1 MIKRNC
7 PPHYR
12 GDGRITCEDAIRSML
27 AGLENRKDA
36 EGDGKRSVG
45 LMVVKWWTDAAKY
58 VWRWPLKNGEKDVDK
73 AIDCLYRLKAEVNG
87 YDDRGNAQRNLEN
100 LIHDNKTLREEVDI
114 LRKKIV
120 ELGGS
125 YERF

>member
-1 MIKRNC
+1 
-7 PPHYR
+7 
-12 GDGRITCEDAIRSML
+12 
-27 AGLENRKDA
+27 
-36 EGDGKRSVG
+36 
-45 LMVVKWWTDAAKY
+45 MVVKWWTDAAKY